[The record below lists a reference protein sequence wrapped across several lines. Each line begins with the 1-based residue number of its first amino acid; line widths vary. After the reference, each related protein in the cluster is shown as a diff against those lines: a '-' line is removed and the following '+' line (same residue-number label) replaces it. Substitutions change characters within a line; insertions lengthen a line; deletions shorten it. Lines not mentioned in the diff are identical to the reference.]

1 MTKWEKKYD
10 KEDTDLFLMDL
21 LKDLTGQSNY
31 YRIENITVE
40 KTEKETKY
48 TVDILF
54 FNQKNEGK
62 VYISKKTGDDD
73 KQITTTETE
82 TEKDKEVK

>member
-1 MTKWEKKYD
+1 MTKWVTVYEN
-10 KEDTDLFLMDL
+10 ENTEIFLMDL
-21 LKDLTGQSNY
+21 LKYLTGQSNY
-31 YRIENITVE
+31 YRIESITLE

-48 TVDILF
+48 TVDISF

-73 KQITTTETE
+73 KQITTTEK
-82 TEKDKEVK
+82 EKEKEVK

>member
-1 MTKWEKKYD
+1 MTKWVTVYEK
-10 KEDTDLFLMDL
+10 ENTEIFLMDL
-21 LKDLTGQSNY
+21 LKYLTSQSNY

-82 TEKDKEVK
+82 KDKEVK